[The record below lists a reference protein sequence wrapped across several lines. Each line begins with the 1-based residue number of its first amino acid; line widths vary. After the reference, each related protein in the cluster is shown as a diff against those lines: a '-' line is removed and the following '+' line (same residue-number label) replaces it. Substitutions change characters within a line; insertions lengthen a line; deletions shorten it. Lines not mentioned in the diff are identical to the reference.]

1 VIQEAMIIP
10 AAKLYRA
17 GEVVREVRDL
27 VMRNV
32 RLPKQAWG
40 DLQAQI
46 ASAITA
52 ERRVAHLCD
61 RYGLSAVRQAST
73 RAIDYTRARWRTGLS
88 VIPDGE
94 YHAEDFMDNDGWS
107 AEPRVIKVAI
117 RKAGEKISVDF
128 TGTSPQARGPINS
141 TLAATKAGV
150 FTALINVVDP
160 ELPINSG
167 CLGEVEIQVPP
178 ESLVNPSYPAPVFA
192 GLADT
197 AARICETVFR
207 ALADAVPD
215 RVAAGSY
222 ATGNN
227 TTGWGY
233 HAEDGREFV
242 WYSFGPGGC
251 GSRLFADGNTVDWDP
266 RASCK
271 NESAEIWEN
280 RYPVRIHDFRLRTDS
295 AGAGEQR
302 GGLGH
307 VKAIELLEDTYLSA
321 TVDRNVI
328 PPFGLAGGASGAC
341 NRLTLEVDGIEQSF
355 TDRFG
360 LESPSKFSNLLAPR
374 GSIYRIYS
382 GGGGGYGPPANRAVT
397 SVAQDVRAGYVS
409 VESARDDYG
418 VAIDATTLALDQEA
432 TTALRG
438 GRT

>member
-1 VIQEAMIIP
+1 MIIP
-10 AAKLYRA
+10 AAKLYRR

-61 RYGLSAVRQAST
+61 RYGLSAVRQASA
-73 RAIDYTRARWRTGLS
+73 RAIDYTRARWRAGLS

-94 YHAEDFMDNDGWS
+94 YTAQDFMDNDGWS
-107 AEPRVIKVAI
+107 SEPRMIQVAI
-117 RKAGEKISVDF
+117 SKSGEKISVDF
-128 TGTSPQARGPINS
+128 AGTSPQARGPINS

-160 ELPINSG
+160 DLPINSG
-167 CLGEVEIQVPP
+167 CLDEVAIEAPP

-207 ALADAVPD
+207 ALAEVVPD

-233 HAEDGREFV
+233 HAADGSEFV

-251 GSRLFADGNTVDWDP
+251 GSRVFADGNTVDWDP

-280 RYPVRIHDFRLRTDS
+280 RYPVRIDDFRLRADS
-295 AGAGEQR
+295 AGPGAHR

-321 TVDRNVI
+321 TVDRNVV
-328 PPFGLAGGASGAC
+328 PPFGLAGGKPGAC
-341 NRLTLEVDGIEQSF
+341 NRLTLEVDGVEQSF
-355 TDRFG
+355 DDRFG
-360 LESPSKFSNLLAPR
+360 LPSPSKFSNLLAPR

-382 GGGGGYGPPANRAVT
+382 GGGGGYGPPTTRAIEDVVNDVT
-397 SVAQDVRAGYVS
+397 AGYVS
-409 VESARDDYG
+409 VESARSDYA
-418 VAIDATTLALDQEA
+418 VAIDPATLIVDHQA

-438 GRT
+438 GQS